1 MGGGGWEGV
10 TGGSGEPGQ
19 GMCQT
24 KLSRNIYQ
32 VHTLCSVVKGLS
44 VIMFLMLTEG

>member
-1 MGGGGWEGV
+1 MGGGGWEGGA
-10 TGGSGEPGQ
+10 GGSGEPGQ